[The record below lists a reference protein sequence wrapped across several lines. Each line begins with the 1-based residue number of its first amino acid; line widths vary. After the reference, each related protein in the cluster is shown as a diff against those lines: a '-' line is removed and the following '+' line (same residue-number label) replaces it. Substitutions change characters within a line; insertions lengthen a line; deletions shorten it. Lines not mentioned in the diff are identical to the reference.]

1 MIEFI
6 SPTLDYALL
15 APIMIVL
22 GGAVLGVL
30 IEAFAPRKS
39 RASSQLFITLA
50 TLVLSL
56 AALIRVRDRSS
67 SAAAMESV
75 TFDGAGMLIQGS
87 ILIISI
93 IAVFYLQIK
102 RTSPPWHRRFLA
114 QMKNAHRCNK
124 I

>member
-56 AALIRVRDRSS
+56 AALIRVRDRS
-67 SAAAMESV
+67 
-75 TFDGAGMLIQGS
+75 
-87 ILIISI
+87 
-93 IAVFYLQIK
+93 
-102 RTSPPWHRRFLA
+102 
-114 QMKNAHRCNK
+114 
-124 I
+124 

>member
-50 TLVLSL
+50 TLVL
-56 AALIRVRDRSS
+56 
-67 SAAAMESV
+67 
-75 TFDGAGMLIQGS
+75 
-87 ILIISI
+87 
-93 IAVFYLQIK
+93 
-102 RTSPPWHRRFLA
+102 
-114 QMKNAHRCNK
+114 
-124 I
+124 